1 MLELHRSKLSWVVY
15 NVARR
20 EGEGRRQEIM
30 KEEDGRPMGRICTKN
45 MAKRSLRVDRMA
57 LRKGELEFARKE
69 GTLVVV
75 SLLGIMR
82 TARERTHYV
91 IVL

>member
-69 GTLVVV
+69 GTLMVM
-75 SLLGIMR
+75 SLLGLR
-82 TARERTHYV
+82 TARERSHYV